1 MGEDSEKAMSTK
13 FTIRGLAL
21 PLAAALLAPPASAH
35 HSFAMFDNTRSVTL
49 HGKVTAYQWT
59 NPHSYLEVDAEDGK
73 GGTKHYTMEMTSPN
87 MLHRGGWSSRTVKAG
102 DVVTAIMSPLRD
114 GRAGGLLLELTLPNG
129 TKMLPGVP
137 NAQRYKITS

>member
-1 MGEDSEKAMSTK
+1 MKRTP
-13 FTIRGLAL
+13 LALL
-21 PLAAALLAPPASAH
+21 PLAAASMAAPTLAH

-59 NPHSYLEVDAEDGK
+59 NPHSYLEVDAEDGN
-73 GGTKHYTMEMTSPN
+73 GGTKHYTMEMSSPN

-102 DVVTAIMSPLRD
+102 DVVTAVMSPLRD
-114 GRAGGLLLELTLPNG
+114 GQAGGLLLELTLPSG
-129 TKMLPGVP
+129 KKMLPGVP

>member
-1 MGEDSEKAMSTK
+1 MSLT
-13 FTIRGLAL
+13 TRIGVAL
-21 PLAAALLAPPASAH
+21 PLAAALAALPASAH

-59 NPHSYLEVDAEDGK
+59 NPHSYLDIDADDGK

-102 DVVTAIMSPLRD
+102 DVVTAVMSPLRD
-114 GRAGGLLLELTLPNG
+114 GQSGGLLLELTLPNG
-129 TKMLPGVP
+129 KKMLPGVP

>member
-1 MGEDSEKAMSTK
+1 MKLTP
-13 FTIRGLAL
+13 LALL
-21 PLAAALLAPPASAH
+21 PLAAVLIAAPALAH

-59 NPHSYLEVDAEDGK
+59 NPHSYLEVDAEDGN

-102 DVVTAIMSPLRD
+102 DVVTAVMSPLRD
-114 GRAGGLLLELTLPNG
+114 GQAGGLLLELTLPNG
-129 TKMLPGVP
+129 KKMLPGVP